1 MNLDDFLDEN
11 LRQELIQRL
20 HKQIDKLP
28 NKIRDRVRTYI
39 VSTQGKMLRP
49 LLVVGT
55 AKILGAT
62 SEQLDTA
69 FTSGVSVEL
78 LHNFTLMHDDILD
91 KAPLRRGKDSY
102 HIKYGLELAIHDGDI
117 VHSFALTF
125 IHDIESLRLM
135 LEISNL
141 VGVGNAIEL
150 EDRLDN
156 VFDFTKDHVIE
167 VLKYKTAIVFYGCVQ
182 LAGIAVKK
190 QELTEDLKDIITD
203 AGIAFQIQDDILDI
217 LGETTKF
224 GKQSFWDI
232 QESKRNLFLY
242 YSLQTEHASKLK
254 EIYSKPV
261 GDKTEEDVMFVL
273 DIFKSVKDKIIADR
287 DNYLES
293 CLNRLDAKIEKLDT
307 NESTQN
313 LHQLYEFLRELIIY
327 LCTREK

>member
-11 LRQELIQRL
+11 LRQELIQRV

-28 NKIRDRVRTYI
+28 DKIRDRVRTFI

-62 SEQLDTA
+62 PEQMETA

-102 HIKYGLELAIHDGDI
+102 HITNGLELAIQDGDI

-125 IHDIESLRLM
+125 VTDDDSLRLM

-167 VLKYKTAIVFYGCVQ
+167 VLKYKTAIVFFGCVQ

-190 QELTEDLKDIITD
+190 TALTEDLRDIITD

-217 LGETTKF
+217 LGETAKF

-232 QESKRNLFLY
+232 QESKRNLFLF
-242 YSLQTEHASKLK
+242 YSLQSGHADKLK

-261 GDKTEEDVMFVL
+261 GEKTEEDIKYVL
-273 DIFKSVKDKIIADR
+273 DVFRTVKDKIIADR

-293 CLNRLDAKIEKLDT
+293 CLDRLDKKIDDLGPD
-307 NESTQN
+307 ESNQN
-313 LHQLYEFLRELIIY
+313 LKQLYDFLRELIIY

>member
-1 MNLDDFLDEN
+1 MNLDDFLDDQM
-11 LRQELIQRL
+11 RQELVRRL
-20 HKQIDKLP
+20 HENIDKLP

-55 AKILGAT
+55 AKLLGAT
-62 SEQLDTA
+62 PEQMDIA

-91 KAPLRRGKDSY
+91 KAPLRRGKESY

-125 IHDIESLRLM
+125 IKDIESLKLM
-135 LEISNL
+135 LQISNL
-141 VGVGNAIEL
+141 VGVGNAMEL
-150 EDRLDN
+150 EDRLEN
-156 VFDFTKDHVIE
+156 VFDFTRDHVIE
-167 VLKYKTAIVFYGCVQ
+167 VLKLKTAIVFYGCVQ
-182 LAGIAVKK
+182 LAGIATNKT
-190 QELTEDLKDIITD
+190 ELTEDLQDIITD
-203 AGIAFQIQDDILDI
+203 GGIAFQIQDDILDI
-217 LGETTKF
+217 LGETAKF

-242 YSLQTEHASKLK
+242 YALQTSHSERLK

-273 DIFKSVKDKIIADR
+273 DIFKTVKEKIIAER
-287 DNYLES
+287 DKFLES
-293 CLNRLDAKIEKLDT
+293 CLDRLDEKIEKVPKSDSSDQLVK
-307 NESTQN
+307 
-313 LHQLYEFLRELIIY
+313 LYEFLRELIIY

>member
-11 LRQELIQRL
+11 LRQELVQRL
-20 HKQIDKLP
+20 HGQIDKLP

-62 SEQLDTA
+62 SAQMEIAYTNA
-69 FTSGVSVEL
+69 VSVEL

-102 HIKYGLELAIHDGDI
+102 HIRYGLELAIHDGDI

-125 IHDIESLRLM
+125 IQDIASLKLM
-135 LEISNL
+135 LEISNM

-156 VFDFTKDHVIE
+156 IFDFTRDHVIE
-167 VLKYKTAIVFYGCVQ
+167 VLKLKTAIVFYGCVK
-182 LAGIAVKK
+182 LAGIAVQK
-190 QELTEDLKDIITD
+190 ENLTDDLKDIITD
-203 AGIAFQIQDDILDI
+203 GGIAFQIQDDILDI
-217 LGETTKF
+217 LGETSKF

-232 QESKRNLFLY
+232 QESKRNLFLF
-242 YSLQTEHASKLK
+242 YSLQTEHADKLK

-261 GDKTEEDVMFVL
+261 GEKTEEDVQFVL
-273 DIFKSVKDKIIADR
+273 DIFQSVKDHIIADR
-287 DNYLES
+287 DNFLES
-293 CLNRLDAKIEKLDT
+293 CLERLDKKIE
-307 NESTQN
+307 N
-313 LHQLYEFLRELIIY
+313 LKSNKHPENLKDLYEFLRELIIY

>member
-11 LRQELIQRL
+11 LRQELVQRL
-20 HKQIDKLP
+20 HGQIDKLP

-62 SEQLDTA
+62 SAQMEIAYTNA
-69 FTSGVSVEL
+69 VSVEL

-102 HIKYGLELAIHDGDI
+102 HIRYGLELAIHDGDI

-125 IHDIESLRLM
+125 IQDIASLKLM
-135 LEISNL
+135 LEISNM
-141 VGVGNAIEL
+141 VGIGNAIEL

-156 VFDFTKDHVIE
+156 IFDFTRDHVIE
-167 VLKYKTAIVFYGCVQ
+167 VLKLKTAIVFYGCVK
-182 LAGIAVKK
+182 LAGIAVQK
-190 QELTEDLKDIITD
+190 ENLTDDLKDIITD
-203 AGIAFQIQDDILDI
+203 GGIAFQIQDDILDI
-217 LGETTKF
+217 LGETSKF

-232 QESKRNLFLY
+232 QESKRNLFLF
-242 YSLQTEHASKLK
+242 YSLQTEHADKLK

-261 GDKTEEDVMFVL
+261 GEKTEEDVQFVL
-273 DIFKSVKDKIIADR
+273 DIFQSVKDHIIADR
-287 DNYLES
+287 DNFLES
-293 CLNRLDAKIEKLDT
+293 CLERLDKKIE
-307 NESTQN
+307 N
-313 LHQLYEFLRELIIY
+313 LKSNKHPENLKDLYEFLRELIIY

>member
-1 MNLDDFLDEN
+1 MDDFLDNDMRE
-11 LRQELIQRL
+11 ELVRRL
-20 HKQIDKLP
+20 HQQIDRLP
-28 NKIRDRVRTYI
+28 NKIRDRVRSYI

-62 SEQLDTA
+62 PAQMDVA
-69 FTSGVSVEL
+69 FTNGVSVEL

-102 HIKYGLELAIHDGDI
+102 HIRYGLELAIHDGDI

-125 IHDIESLRLM
+125 IDDIASLRLM
-135 LEISNL
+135 LQISNL
-141 VGVGNAIEL
+141 VGIGNAMEL

-156 VFDFTKDHVIE
+156 VFDFDKKHVLE
-167 VLKYKTAIVFYGCVQ
+167 VLKLKTAIVFYGCVK
-182 LAGIAVKK
+182 LAGIAVNKL
-190 QELTEDLKDIITD
+190 ELTEDLEDIITD
-203 AGIAFQIQDDILDI
+203 GGIAFQIQDDILDI
-217 LGETTKF
+217 LGETSKF

-242 YSLQTEHASKLK
+242 YSLQTENAEKLK

-261 GDKTEEDVMFVL
+261 GDKTEEDVQFVL
-273 DIFKSVKDKIIADR
+273 EVFKTVKDKIIADR
-287 DNYLES
+287 DDFLES
-293 CLNRLDAKIEKLDT
+293 CLSRLDKKIDAVKKDKPDQQLV
-307 NESTQN
+307 N
-313 LHQLYEFLRELIIY
+313 LYEFLRELIIY

>member
-11 LRQELIQRL
+11 IRQELVRRL
-20 HKQIDKLP
+20 HGQIDKLP

-62 SEQLDTA
+62 SAQMEIAYTNA
-69 FTSGVSVEL
+69 VSVEL

-102 HIKYGLELAIHDGDI
+102 HIRYGLELAIHDGDI

-125 IHDIESLRLM
+125 IQDIASLKLM
-135 LEISNL
+135 LEISNM

-156 VFDFTKDHVIE
+156 IFDFTRDHVIE
-167 VLKYKTAIVFYGCVQ
+167 VLKLKTAIVFYGCVK
-182 LAGIAVKK
+182 LAGIAVQK
-190 QELTEDLKDIITD
+190 ENLTDDLKDIITD
-203 AGIAFQIQDDILDI
+203 GGIAFQIQDDILDI
-217 LGETTKF
+217 LGETSKF

-232 QESKRNLFLY
+232 QESKRNLFLF
-242 YSLQTEHASKLK
+242 YSLQTEHADKLK

-261 GDKTEEDVMFVL
+261 GEKTEEDVQFVL
-273 DIFKSVKDKIIADR
+273 DIFQSVKDHIIADR
-287 DNYLES
+287 DNFLES
-293 CLNRLDAKIEKLDT
+293 CLERLDKKIE
-307 NESTQN
+307 N
-313 LHQLYEFLRELIIY
+313 LKSNKHPENLKDLYEFLRELIIY